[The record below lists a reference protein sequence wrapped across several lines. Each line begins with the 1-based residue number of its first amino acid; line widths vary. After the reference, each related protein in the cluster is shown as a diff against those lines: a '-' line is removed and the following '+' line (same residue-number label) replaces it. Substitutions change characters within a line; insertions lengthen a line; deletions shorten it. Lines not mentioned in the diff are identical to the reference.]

1 MSPSTASGSSSVIVA
16 PVTCF
21 VNVAVKVAF
30 SLPSLTSM
38 VIVWLPFRIFWN
50 SAAVLAHSNVSW
62 VPLVTLLRV
71 FFTTPSSFSVTVSL
85 SPSASLGVY
94 LKLNAAALLP
104 RFTPLLPLVL
114 VIVGGVF
121 V

>member
-1 MSPSTASGSSSVIVA
+1 M
-16 PVTCF
+16 
-21 VNVAVKVAF
+21 NVAVKVAF

-71 FFTTPSSFSVTVSL
+71 FFVTPSSFSVTVSL

-94 LKLNAAALLP
+94 WKLNAAALLP
-104 RFTPLLPLVL
+104 RFTPLLPL
-114 VIVGGVF
+114 GR
-121 V
+121 